1 MLEEIFHEGFW
12 KFPKYED
19 LYGKPCKRGWM
30 AKVVFLIQM
39 LPTFGGRYNRY
50 FWDIRLKTLRVPN
63 FNMLFQLVLN
73 CFRVYRKLIA
83 WSSHAKSLFNL
94 SWAICKQF
102 KPKKAPTKAYS
113 IPRVQISPGNLTVLG
128 LIKGSHIKPLK
139 IGVYFTH
146 RNGG

>member
-1 MLEEIFHEGFW
+1 MLKEIFNEGFW

-19 LYGKPCKRGWM
+19 LCRKPCKRGWM

-39 LPTFGGRYNRY
+39 LPTFGGRCNRY
-50 FWDIRLKTLRVPN
+50 FWDIRLKILRVPN

-73 CFRVYRKLIA
+73 CFRVYRKLIT

-94 SWAICKQF
+94 FWAICKQF

-128 LIKGSHIKPLK
+128 LIKGATLSP
-139 IGVYFTH
+139 
-146 RNGG
+146 